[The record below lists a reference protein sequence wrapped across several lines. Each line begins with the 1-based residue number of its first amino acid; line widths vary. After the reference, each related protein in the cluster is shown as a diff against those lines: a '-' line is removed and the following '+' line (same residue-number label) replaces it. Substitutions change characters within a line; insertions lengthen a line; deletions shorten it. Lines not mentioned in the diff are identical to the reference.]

1 MNVRIS
7 IERITIDTADG
18 SFGAYVAHPAIARPA
33 VSPAPCIVVIQEIFG
48 INADMRA
55 HCDELAARGYIA
67 LCPDMFW
74 RLEPGV
80 ELSDRSEAEWTR
92 AKALYTRF
100 NIESGVADLAA
111 AIGSARKLDGASGKV
126 GVMGFC
132 MGGLL
137 TFLTAARVGADAA
150 VAYYGGRTD
159 QFVAE
164 FKDLK
169 TPLVMH
175 LAQDD
180 EYIPKSAQ
188 DVISAAAEELAHVQ
202 VFVYPGQNHAFA
214 RVDGVHFDAA
224 AAELANQR
232 TERFF
237 AKHLS

>member
-1 MNVRIS
+1 MN
-7 IERITIDTADG
+7 ERITIDTPDG
-18 SFGAYVAHPAIARPA
+18 SFGAYVARPA
-33 VSPAPCIVVIQEIFG
+33 STPAPCIVVIQEIFG

-55 HCDELAARGYIA
+55 HCDELAAKGYIVV
-67 LCPDMFW
+67 CPDLFW
-74 RLEPGV
+74 RLEPDV
-80 ELSDRSEAEWTR
+80 ELTDKSEAEWTHAR
-92 AKALYTRF
+92 GLYQRF
-100 NIESGVADLAA
+100 EIASGVSDLAA
-111 AIGSARKLDGASGKV
+111 SITTARSLDGASGKI
-126 GVMGFC
+126 GLMGFC
-132 MGGLL
+132 LGGLM

-164 FKDLK
+164 FKDLE

-180 EYIPKSAQ
+180 EYIPKAAQ

-214 RVDGVHFDAA
+214 RVDGVHYNAA
-224 AAELANQR
+224 AAQLANQR

>member
-1 MNVRIS
+1 MN
-7 IERITIDTADG
+7 ERIIIDTPDG
-18 SFGAYVAHPAIARPA
+18 SFGAYVARPSA
-33 VSPAPCIVVIQEIFG
+33 TPAPCIVVIQEIFG

-55 HCDELAARGYIA
+55 HCDELADKGYIA
-67 LCPDMFW
+67 VCPDMFW

-80 ELSDRSEAEWTR
+80 ELSDKSEAEWAR
-92 AKALYTRF
+92 AMALLKRF
-100 NIESGVADLAA
+100 DIDSGVADLGATIDA
-111 AIGSARKLDGASGKV
+111 ARKLDGASGKI

-150 VAYYGGRTD
+150 AAYYGGRTD

-164 FKDLK
+164 FKNLK

-180 EYIPKSAQ
+180 EYIPKAAQ
-188 DVISAAAEELAHVQ
+188 DAISAAAEELEHVQ

-214 RVDGVHFDAA
+214 RVDGIHFNAEAA
-224 AAELANQR
+224 QLANQR

-237 AKHLS
+237 AKHLR